1 MSRIYNDSFIYCS
14 EIPID
19 LNRIDTNF
27 LYPLLEL
34 YFCPIC
40 QYPKAPYQTSFKI
53 DYKFCSN
60 CLTDYTKNND
70 LKLTKCIKNCF
81 ICPECTILNL
91 NIKVFDHDNNGKAFE
106 FNCGYCQYSFKTK
119 VIYKPKPL
127 YKIIMDEMD
136 DPFHKLCQE
145 IKQGV
150 LKQRETRN
158 DTTKIDTNIDE
169 LQLKLQN
176 LNMYNNDE
184 DHEEIERGKYPLSN
198 KLTTKKTLRCLDCNN
213 LVFSPIIENIPPTVN
228 KAAVKFNAIDYL
240 PTISMSKILNDQSNW
255 KTHQVMLL
263 HFINPLKTKV
273 HINVS
278 IPSSLQIKHT
288 TENTNLA
295 ITTTPI
301 PTTTIKLT
309 ILRNE
314 FTLDGNTPG
323 TNVVKTIP
331 TALLT
336 TNTSISK
343 SELILRKGD
352 SMYKQPPS
360 SIEEIEENLDDYIE
374 KGINWCS
381 IPIIIKFR
389 NNKSQFKLPE
399 NFLFKLPIYVNLKS
413 DIIPISLAKIS
424 DRFSLGYWNVIEL
437 NNINIT

>member
-1 MSRIYNDSFIYCS
+1 MSRIYNDSSIYCS

-19 LNRIDTNF
+19 LNRIDSNF

-40 QYPKAPYQTSFKI
+40 QYPKAPCQTSYKI

-60 CLTDYTKNND
+60 CLTDYTKSND
-70 LKLTKCIKNCF
+70 PKLTKCIKNCF
-81 ICPECTILNL
+81 TCPECTILNL

-106 FNCGYCQYSFKTK
+106 FICGYCQYRFKTN

-127 YKIIMDEMD
+127 YKIIIDEMN
-136 DPFHKLCQE
+136 DPFHRLCQE

-150 LKQRETRN
+150 LKHRETRN
-158 DTTKIDTNIDE
+158 DTTTKIEKNIDIDE
-169 LQLKLQN
+169 LQLKLRDLKFKN
-176 LNMYNNDE
+176 DANN
-184 DHEEIERGKYPLSN
+184 EIARGKYPLSN

-228 KAAVKFNAIDYL
+228 KVAVKFNAIDYL
-240 PTISMSKILNDQSNW
+240 PTITISKILNDKSDW

-273 HINVS
+273 HVNIS

-288 TENTNLA
+288 TKSNNL
-295 ITTTPI
+295 TTT
-301 PTTTIKLT
+301 TTTIKLT

-314 FTLDGNTPG
+314 FTLGGNIPG
-323 TNVVKTIP
+323 TNLIKTIP

-352 SMYKQPPS
+352 SMYKEPP

-374 KGINWCS
+374 KGLNWCT
-381 IPIIIKFR
+381 IPIIIDFK
-389 NNKSQFKLPE
+389 NNKSNLPE
-399 NFLFKLPIYVNLKS
+399 NFLIRLPIYVNLKS
-413 DIIPISLAKIS
+413 DIIPVSLSKIS

-437 NNINIT
+437 NNINIV